1 MHPTG
6 AAGLCDR
13 AAGEAQ
19 SVSQADKLREGVV
32 MHWYLDVLKKY
43 AVFSGRARRKEYW
56 FFALFSLIITLVL
69 MIIDAAAGVFDAE
82 SGFGLLSGFYTLAVL
97 IPGLAVS
104 IRRLHDTNHS
114 GWWLLIGLVPL
125 VGSIM
130 LLIFMFR
137 DGQPGQN
144 RFGPNPKE
152 LATST
157 SSVVA
162 TAAGHVMTRTQD
174 QAPMAFCISCGTNL
188 PEAAAYCPKCGAR
201 RTA

>member
-1 MHPTG
+1 
-6 AAGLCDR
+6 
-13 AAGEAQ
+13 
-19 SVSQADKLREGVV
+19 
-32 MHWYLDVLKKY
+32 
-43 AVFSGRARRKEYW
+43 
-56 FFALFSLIITLVL
+56 

-104 IRRLHDTNHS
+104 IRQLHDTNHS

-125 VGSIM
+125 IGAIV

-144 RFGPNPKE
+144 RFGPNPNE
-152 LATST
+152 PATST

-162 TAAGHVMTRTQD
+162 TAGHVMTHTQH
-174 QAPMAFCISCGTNL
+174 QAPTAFCISCGTKL
-188 PEAAAYCPKCGAR
+188 PEAAAYCPKCGAQ
-201 RTA
+201 RTACGIGFTSRLREVRKRWQMWITAL